1 MITPRRNDARTIRDE
16 YQDRREERRWRPA
29 AWSGRTPRRGDAT
42 APLWA
47 RGAHLYRNHAQT
59 GLDHEHQIPVYGYV
73 TVSAFPL
80 DTDIAQTATTTNAR
94 AFTMVPAGILTR
106 TWTDLLQLGD
116 EPVLAWWANN
126 TPRDLRRM
134 GLTYDELHLS
144 IFRDRQ
150 ERCRFYIAA
159 SVCRAD
165 VADRMIRLGLG

>member
-1 MITPRRNDARTIRDE
+1 MGLTEHDLRILRQADIIAFRTEGATHEILATLS
-16 YQDRREERRWRPA
+16 YQNP
-29 AWSGRTPRRGDAT
+29 
-42 APLWA
+42 
-47 RGAHLYRNHAQT
+47 NNQT

-165 VADRMIRLGLG
+165 VADRMIRLGLD